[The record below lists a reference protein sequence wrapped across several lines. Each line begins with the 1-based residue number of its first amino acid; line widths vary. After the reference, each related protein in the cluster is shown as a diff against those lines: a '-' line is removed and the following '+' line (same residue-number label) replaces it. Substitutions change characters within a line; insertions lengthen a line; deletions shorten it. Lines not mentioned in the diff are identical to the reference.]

1 MHNMASTKN
10 MSNRSRTYLLEI
22 TGLDVSGNES
32 FIGSSVFQ
40 VESRRESYST
50 LIHCRAGNLSP

>member
-1 MHNMASTKN
+1 MYNVEGTKN

-32 FIGSSVFQ
+32 FIDSSVFQ
-40 VESRRESYST
+40 VESRRESYTT
-50 LIHCRAGNLSP
+50 LIHC